1 MHVWESDR
9 PVRGKMTC
17 QFYIYRLG
25 SRGTPGVEKSVKIC
39 NKHTFTMACLLL
51 MSRNVYFYAFSMTLL
66 LCAHIRTQIPS
77 SVRYFDTLMVF
88 FHILYSAW
96 SLSDHTCYL
105 VIFCI
110 VTKWHEKAI
119 KLNVVYILLL
129 CTDILYYT
137 LRDCCTRHKKLFRP
151 L

>member
-1 MHVWESDR
+1 
-9 PVRGKMTC
+9 MTC

-88 FHILYSAW
+88 FHILCLR

-119 KLNVVYILLL
+119 KCSVHFVVVHRHIVLYSERLL
-129 CTDILYYT
+129 
-137 LRDCCTRHKKLFRP
+137 HKA
-151 L
+151 